1 MSATRTLPLLPTMG
15 VGSSASPSWLVAA
28 REKIRD
34 RTFGPRDIEETLE
47 DATRVAVADQ
57 IDAGLD
63 VLSDGE
69 MRRQRF
75 VYEMF
80 DRLNGLERVPPA
92 RRVGVPGYDMAPHFR
107 AVERVTSPQA
117 HGVVTPFH

>member
-1 MSATRTLPLLPTMG
+1 MTKGPGLPFLPTMG
-15 VGSSASPSWLVAA
+15 VGSYASPAWLVAA

-34 RTFGPRDIEETLE
+34 QSFGPQDVDETLE
-47 DATRVAVADQ
+47 DATRIAVADQ
-57 IDAGLD
+57 IEAGLD

-80 DRLNGLERVPPA
+80 
-92 RRVGVPGYDMAPHFR
+92 
-107 AVERVTSPQA
+107 
-117 HGVVTPFH
+117 